1 MIDLTEIRLARALGR
16 AIDSCISKGDVIPTE
31 ILEAYA
37 ELHRHWNEQ
46 IERELS

>member
-1 MIDLTEIRLARALGR
+1 MYDLTEMRLARALGR
-16 AIDSCISKGDVIPTE
+16 AIDECFRAGDIIPTP

-37 ELHRHWNEQ
+37 QLNKHWQEQ

>member
-1 MIDLTEIRLARALGR
+1 MIDLIEIRLARALGR
-16 AIDSCISKGDVIPTE
+16 AIDESIRAGDIIPTN

-37 ELHRHWNEQ
+37 ELKRHWSEQ